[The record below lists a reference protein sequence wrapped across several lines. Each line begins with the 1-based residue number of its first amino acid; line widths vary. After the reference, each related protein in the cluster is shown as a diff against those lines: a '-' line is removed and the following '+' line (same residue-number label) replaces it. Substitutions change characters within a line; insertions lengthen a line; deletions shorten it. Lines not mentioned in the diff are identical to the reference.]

1 MTGGDHAMPAMVSP
15 VMVSPVAGAPVS
27 ALASADTGG
36 GACGVI
42 TAPGRAP
49 APAKVP
55 EAGAPASA
63 VVPVAGAPAPAMVPE
78 AGVAPVAGDGADRGG
93 GALYNLEVVVRQAKM
108 ARYGCGTPR
117 RRRIAGRGEAGSTAA
132 HLITAPGRGAGQ

>member
-27 ALASADTGG
+27 APPVMVSPVAGAPVSALASADTGG
-36 GACGVI
+36 GAHGVI

-49 APAKVP
+49 APAMVP
-55 EAGAPASA
+55 EAGEPASA
-63 VVPVAGAPAPAMVPE
+63 AVPVAGAPAPAMVPE

-93 GALYNLEVVVRQAKM
+93 GALYNLLGAAHRGVAGSPAA
-108 ARYGCGTPR
+108 ARRGAR
-117 RRRIAGRGEAGSTAA
+117 RRT
-132 HLITAPGRGAGQ
+132 

>member
-1 MTGGDHAMPAMVSP
+1 MPAMVSPVMVSPVAGAPVSAPP

-36 GACGVI
+36 GAYGVI

-49 APAKVP
+49 APAMVP
-55 EAGAPASA
+55 EAGEPASA
-63 VVPVAGAPAPAMVPE
+63 AVPVAGAPAPAMVPE

-93 GALYNLEVVVRQAKM
+93 ALQKCWAGRRGRER
-108 ARYGCGTPR
+108 TPDR
-117 RRRIAGRGEAGSTAA
+117 RGEAGSTAA

>member
-27 ALASADTGG
+27 ALVPTRH
-36 GACGVI
+36 GAGSG
-42 TAPGRAP
+42 TR
-49 APAKVP
+49 
-55 EAGAPASA
+55 
-63 VVPVAGAPAPAMVPE
+63 
-78 AGVAPVAGDGADRGG
+78 AGDGAGGGG
-93 GALYNLEVVVRQAKM
+93 GASCRRRCRSRWWRTVYLT
-108 ARYGCGTPR
+108 GCGTPR

>member
-1 MTGGDHAMPAMVSP
+1 MPAMVSP

-36 GACGVI
+36 GAHGVI
-42 TAPGRAP
+42 TAPGR
-49 APAKVP
+49 
-55 EAGAPASA
+55 
-63 VVPVAGAPAPAMVPE
+63 APAPAMVPE

-93 GALYNLEVVVRQAKM
+93 ALQKCWAGRRGRER
-108 ARYGCGTPR
+108 TPDR
-117 RRRIAGRGEAGSTAA
+117 RGEAGSTAA